1 MEMVRSKWKCSG
13 FDFINLSSTSG
24 NAKNKSAKY
33 GKGAKKMHRKG
44 KRGENA

>member
-1 MEMVRSKWKCSG
+1 MVRSKRKYSG

-24 NAKNKSAKY
+24 WGKAKNKSAKY